1 MTLPKMLW
9 VPYSL
14 RFVQRVRRFAEQV
27 ARPERLELP
36 TLCLEGRCSIQ
47 LSYGRV
53 CMIKGI
59 LLPFVLQFECREKPR
74 QIASV
79 PQRCAG

>member
-36 TLCLEGRCSIQ
+36 TLCFEEAQYKI
-47 LSYGRV
+47 LSA
-53 CMIKGI
+53 
-59 LLPFVLQFECREKPR
+59 
-74 QIASV
+74 ASGV
-79 PQRCAG
+79 AYERTRRLSRS